1 MRTHD
6 EQTPH
11 ASPSFGVRQFNAR
24 AISSAKS
31 FLPMPSS
38 PVNSI
43 APGSRSETSI
53 RFNMSLTREFP
64 VSSSNIIYREVT
76 PVLQKGNDDLFQTR
90 LRLFDWATRIDQ
102 LHAVRL
108 RECDL
113 QVRIAHARVKVG
125 MLDVESIARDPRR
138 TFPRRTSRGAIR
150 RFVDRE
156 IEKQRKVWFQTFR
169 R

>member
-11 ASPSFGVRQFNAR
+11 ASPSFSVRQFKAR

-31 FLPMPSS
+31 FLPIPSS

-53 RFNMSLTREFP
+53 RFNIALTREFP
-64 VSSSNIIYREVT
+64 VSSSNIVHCEVAAA
-76 PVLQKGNDDLFQTR
+76 LQIGNDDLSQAFLRALDWTTR
-90 LRLFDWATRIDQ
+90 VDQ
-102 LHAVRL
+102 LHAL
-108 RECDL
+108 RFGERDL

-125 MLDVESIARDPRR
+125 VLDIQTIARDPSRSFPGR
-138 TFPRRTSRGAIR
+138 TPRSAIR
-150 RFVDRE
+150 RFFDRQ
-156 IEKQRKVWFQTFR
+156 IEKQREIRFKTFCR
-169 R
+169 